1 MPQTKQRSCGFSG
14 KYLMKNILVIG
25 GSTGIGQAVAR
36 RLSVNYRVFATYHNH
51 QQADAAN
58 LSYHPLNVLDA
69 SWDLSFLPD
78 TLHGFVYAPGAIPLK
93 PFLRLKPEEFIEDFQ
108 LQVMGAV
115 RLLQQLHPRLKQ
127 AGKSSVVLYS
137 TVAVQTGFPFHAAV
151 AMSKGAVEGLTR
163 SLAAEWAPVIRVN
176 AIAPSLTRTPLAQ
189 HLLPTAEKEE
199 AHAQR
204 HPLKRVG
211 EAEDI
216 AGVTAFL
223 LSDDASWVTGQ
234 VWHVDGGMGAIK

>member
-1 MPQTKQRSCGFSG
+1 MVLVG
-14 KYLMKNILVIG
+14 KYSMKNILVIG
-25 GSTGIGQAVAR
+25 GSTGIGQATVH
-36 RLSVNYRVFATYHNH
+36 RLSADHRVYATYHKH
-51 QQADAAN
+51 QQTDSGN
-58 LSYHPLNVLDA
+58 VSYHALNVLDDNA
-69 SWDLSFLPD
+69 DLSFLPD
-78 TLHGFVYAPGAIPLK
+78 TLHGLVYAPGAIPLK
-93 PFLRLKPEEFIEDFQ
+93 PFLRIKPEEFIQDFQ

-151 AMSKGAVEGLTR
+151 AMSKGAIEGLTR
-163 SLAAEWAPVIRVN
+163 SLAAEWAPVVRVN

-189 HLLPTAEKEE
+189 HLLPSAEKEE

-211 EAEDI
+211 EPEDI
-216 AGVTAFL
+216 AAVTTFL
-223 LSDDASWVTGQ
+223 LSDDASWITGQ
-234 VWHVDGGMGAIK
+234 VLPVDGGMGAIK